1 MHCIGIPGVV
11 PHLPLLVP
19 PSAARPLEA
28 TFPLRS
34 VPIMRMMLAWRVQ
47 AEASGGL
54 DQQTRLSDEL
64 VIDLAGGRAADLV
77 FG

>member
-1 MHCIGIPGVV
+1 
-11 PHLPLLVP
+11 
-19 PSAARPLEA
+19 
-28 TFPLRS
+28 
-34 VPIMRMMLAWRVQ
+34 MRMMLAWRVQ